1 MLRQTLTV
9 MVLHAFMASHFPARR
24 KKKLLLGQ
32 HSYEA
37 DYSFPNYRVV
47 ASTVVIGSTD
57 STLCNLFATHS
68 R

>member
-9 MVLHAFMASHFPARR
+9 IVLLAFLASHFPARR

-32 HSYEA
+32 HNYEA
-37 DYSFPNYRVV
+37 DCSFPNYRVV
-47 ASTVVIGSTD
+47 ASTAVTARTD
-57 STLCNLFATHS
+57 SILCNLFGTHN